1 MRVYVTQVYIAT
13 AWPEANE
20 LQFNTQRQA
29 APTQTVA
36 LNPGE
41 TWSFEHTFTLTDES
55 LNLDNVAFIVWAQ
68 DDLVEPPAMIRQVA
82 IHDHGGTI
90 PCDCPGDFDC
100 TLVVDVNDMLHL
112 LGAWG
117 TDGGDANGDGDTDEQ
132 HQGEFPWI
140 SAGLNGDIIWGGQHR
155 DCPTGQKDKE

>member
-117 TDGGDANGDGDTDEQ
+117 TDGGDANGDGDTDVNDLLLL
-132 HQGEFPWI
+132 I
-140 SAGLNGDIIWGGQHR
+140 AGWGP
-155 DCPTGQKDKE
+155 C